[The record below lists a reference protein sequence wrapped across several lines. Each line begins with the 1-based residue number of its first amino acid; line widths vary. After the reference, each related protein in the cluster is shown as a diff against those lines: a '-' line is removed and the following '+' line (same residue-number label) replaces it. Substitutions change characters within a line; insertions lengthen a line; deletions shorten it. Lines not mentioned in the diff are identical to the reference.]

1 MAEVAAYPIHPRIS
15 TGFRPLGFLAGLGG
29 RLRSEDAW
37 WLIRNG
43 PGNPGGAVSSDLDCG
58 IAVVG
63 AGITGALIAHALA
76 EDGHDVL
83 ILDRRDSALG
93 STAAST
99 ALLQYEI
106 DCSLQELTRHIGPV
120 RAAQAYRACVDAI
133 TLLDTLDERLGRCAD
148 FSRSESVYLA
158 TRRRDRKL
166 LLEEMK
172 LRRAAGIHVDF
183 LQRHDLQARYGAM
196 RRCALY
202 SPDAAVVDPVRFARR
217 LLDEAA
223 RNGARIYG
231 AAHVARIEA
240 DTHHALLY
248 LADGHL
254 VRARQVVVCAGYESL
269 PLVPGR
275 VATLHTTFATV
286 SHPVAR
292 STPRRSRAVFWETAR
307 PYLYVRETGDGRVI
321 VGGQDI
327 PFKGATIRNALVR
340 RQGRRLMRRYAKLFG
355 QKLEPAHSWGG
366 HFATTIDGLPF
377 VGNWPGGSPRILYAL
392 CFGGNGIVFA
402 AQAREM
408 IRARLRGDAHEL
420 DDVFGFRRLHAAARA
435 HRA

>member
-1 MAEVAAYPIHPRIS
+1 M
-15 TGFRPLGFLAGLGG
+15 L
-29 RLRSEDAW
+29 
-37 WLIRNG
+37 
-43 PGNPGGAVSSDLDCG
+43 
-58 IAVVG
+58 G

-76 EDGHDVL
+76 EDGHDVV
-83 ILDRRDSALG
+83 ILDRRDRALG

-106 DCSLQELTRHIGPV
+106 DCSLRDLTRSIGPV
-120 RAAQAYRACVDAI
+120 RAAQAYRACVDGI
-133 TLLDTLDERLGRCAD
+133 NLLDALDERLGRCAD

-158 TRRRDRKL
+158 TRRRDRKE

-183 LQRHDLQARYGAM
+183 LQEHDLLTRYGAM

-202 SPDAAVVDPVRFARR
+202 SPDAAVLDPVRFARR

-223 RNGARIYG
+223 RNGARVFG
-231 AAHVARIEA
+231 AARVARIEA
-240 DTHHALLY
+240 ETDHAVLH
-248 LADGHL
+248 LADGHR

-286 SHPVAR
+286 SHPVPR
-292 STPRRSRAVFWETAR
+292 SMPRRSRAVFWETAD
-307 PYLYVRETGDGRVI
+307 PYLYVRETSDGRVI

-327 PFKGATIRNALVR
+327 PFRGATIRNALVR

-355 QKLEPAHSWGG
+355 EKHAPAHSWGG
-366 HFATTIDGLPF
+366 HFATTRDGLPF
-377 VGNWPGGSPRILYAL
+377 IGNWPGGSPCVFYAL

-408 IRARLRGDAHEL
+408 IRARVRGEPHEL
-420 DDVFGFRRLHAAARA
+420 DEVFGFWRLHGAARR
-435 HRA
+435 HRG